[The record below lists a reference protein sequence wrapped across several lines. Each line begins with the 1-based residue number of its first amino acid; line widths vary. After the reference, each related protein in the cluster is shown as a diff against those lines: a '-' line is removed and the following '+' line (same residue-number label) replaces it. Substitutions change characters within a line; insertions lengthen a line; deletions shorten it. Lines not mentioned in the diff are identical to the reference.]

1 MGATTDGDSL
11 LENLNARLEEYST
24 GAKDEKVSFV
34 KDVQVRE
41 GLYPLTSIVD
51 LRNIESELD
60 KDESEERI
68 YTVQKGD
75 APIPD
80 RAEI

>member
-1 MGATTDGDSL
+1 M
-11 LENLNARLEEYST
+11 EEYST

-60 KDESEERI
+60 
-68 YTVQKGD
+68 
-75 APIPD
+75 
-80 RAEI
+80 